1 MRVKLDAEVLD
12 NRPQRIGDVAILASS
27 KAVPPY
33 GDATAKAFVAIIECG
48 DAIAVLGTD
57 EAFQY
62 GPALRVEI
70 GGIGCCASISLKR
83 AHVTTP

>member
-1 MRVKLDAEVLD
+1 VRVKLDAKVLN

-27 KAVPPY
+27 KAMLPH
-33 GDATAKAFVAIIECG
+33 GDATAKDFVAIIEFG

-70 GGIGCCASISLKR
+70 GGSGCRASISLKR